1 MFTSKLKL
9 VTRMRLSRSPRRSFR
24 IKNGRVGGVAGS
36 ECKNDEDG
44 NVVVQLDKFTLVGL
58 PVAANAPDQRAD
70 HRCYNQLWRLT
81 PRRNDVQKDHIP
93 PGLAHVTSI
102 NFQRDC
108 LHGILISKAKLGRHL
123 YSQLYIMISD

>member
-58 PVAANAPDQRAD
+58 PVAEM
-70 HRCYNQLWRLT
+70 
-81 PRRNDVQKDHIP
+81 
-93 PGLAHVTSI
+93 
-102 NFQRDC
+102 F
-108 LHGILISKAKLGRHL
+108 LISALIIVVTTSMAT
-123 YSQLYIMISD
+123 YSTTK